1 MVIKKNIEKVFP
13 VGSKPKYKEKFSS
26 QNKQNDGGEQSAIL
40 ISSLSCELLK
50 IFLSWMHYID
60 GSLTSS
66 FWQHLKHHIS
76 NKNDK
81 KKVYKLSHSE
91 NKK

>member
-26 QNKQNDGGEQSAIL
+26 QNKQIDGKEQNAIL
-40 ISSLSCELLK
+40 ISSLSCELLR
-50 IFLSWMHYID
+50 ILLFLIHYID
-60 GSLTSS
+60 GSITSS

-76 NKNDK
+76 N
-81 KKVYKLSHSE
+81 
-91 NKK
+91 